1 VSSLKQI
8 LKQAQDQG
16 LLHVAHPTRC
26 NTQQTVKAVQHNQA
40 TPVQRSTSM
49 PGNDGHLER
58 NALRNTCA
66 TPVSNPVQQPAIKD
80 RVNVAQETGHRIW
93 RVTRAGQAF
102 AVMVGAP
109 CDYQEAI
116 EHARFHWHDCDV
128 EPHTPGKS
136 N

>member
-1 VSSLKQI
+1 MSSLKQI

-16 LLHVAHPTRC
+16 LLHVAHPRRC
-26 NTQQTVKAVQHNQA
+26 NTQQTVKTVQQDQA
-40 TPVQRSTSM
+40 TPVQRSGSM
-49 PGNDGHLER
+49 PGNDGSLEC
-58 NALRNTCA
+58 NALRNTRA
-66 TPVSNPVQQPAIKD
+66 TSVSYPMQQPATED
-80 RVNVAQETGHRIW
+80 GANVAQDTGHRIW

-102 AVMVGAP
+102 AVMVGSP

-116 EHARFHWHDCDV
+116 KHARFHWHDCDV